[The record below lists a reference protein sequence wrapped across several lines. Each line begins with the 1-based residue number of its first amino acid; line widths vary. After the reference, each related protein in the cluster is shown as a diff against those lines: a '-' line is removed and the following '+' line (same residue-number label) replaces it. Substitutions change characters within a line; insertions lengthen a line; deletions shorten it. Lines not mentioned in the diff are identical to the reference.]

1 MRIKN
6 NDKTYFRAVC
16 IVLFSL
22 AFTGCTKDGLN
33 EFGPGNATGKVVM
46 VSLNVSLPPIEEPTS
61 TSEYT
66 TVKPFLRN
74 ENSSDSSFTVVL
86 EREQRAAT
94 TRVSD
99 GTTKLHNLWL
109 FQFNEDGSMNGNPHK
124 LSDTATAI
132 NDMLTI
138 DVPLVVAEN
147 QTLYLLVL
155 GPKLDYDMSGVRTLD
170 ELKKWSFDYL
180 INVEGHTQSLITADD
195 EVPLAGEVSGI
206 TVMDIDGGDHG
217 LVEYNKPAGF
227 VGGIAIKKLMAR
239 ITFRY
244 KLEVENYKLQGLKL
258 LNVNSKVRLTNP
270 EKNTG
275 TDTYVTFEI
284 DKFDI
289 PDPNGFYSATWY
301 VAQNCQGTVE
311 SIASENQR
319 YYKVVNG
326 VSSGSAPILG
336 MQIEAWAYST
346 LTSATGEYAIY
357 QMYIGNNNTNNFD
370 VEPNHFYNLRTTINA
385 DINSAK
391 NDERIRAYSVS
402 QYVEFHASYNAE
414 VIGGKFDATYNASS
428 EKYDLDAA
436 YEVRPIVVQTQGQ
449 MVEVGVYTDKSCT
462 QHPTQS
468 WLRLSSSSNYTD
480 AYNNAKE
487 PLDTYIKASTIL
499 PTQLKFYLYND
510 EYINDGEGNFPDPGA
525 DATKGKRSL
534 YIKVTTTT
542 NGDAGEALQTSHIF
556 RLDQRAAIYLGRLG
570 GERNGDGSYNM
581 GLVYTRMS
589 SRTTSRLLADV
600 KPGTIRTGY
609 ARIKTAELL
618 YGTDN
623 MDNGKTATRHLA
635 ENTYNQNWVDA
646 YVPIPQKDA
655 SGHVLLYQY
664 QYPASTFSAR
674 ACYDRNR
681 DENGNGIIDEEEFK
695 WYLPA
700 SNQLLGLCAAA
711 LPGLGGGTST
721 TEFIIPS
728 YNYCYFLTA
737 SGGNLATPER
747 TSGSDRCV
755 RDVPPPSDT
764 PY

>member
-6 NDKTYFRAVC
+6 NDKTSFRAVC

-284 DKFDI
+284 DKFDT

-336 MQIEAWAYST
+336 MQIEA
-346 LTSATGEYAIY
+346 L
-357 QMYIGNNNTNNFD
+357 
-370 VEPNHFYNLRTTINA
+370 
-385 DINSAK
+385 
-391 NDERIRAYSVS
+391 
-402 QYVEFHASYNAE
+402 
-414 VIGGKFDATYNASS
+414 
-428 EKYDLDAA
+428 YD
-436 YEVRPIVVQTQGQ
+436 
-449 MVEVGVYTDKSCT
+449 
-462 QHPTQS
+462 
-468 WLRLSSSSNYTD
+468 
-480 AYNNAKE
+480 
-487 PLDTYIKASTIL
+487 
-499 PTQLKFYLYND
+499 
-510 EYINDGEGNFPDPGA
+510 
-525 DATKGKRSL
+525 
-534 YIKVTTTT
+534 
-542 NGDAGEALQTSHIF
+542 
-556 RLDQRAAIYLGRLG
+556 
-570 GERNGDGSYNM
+570 
-581 GLVYTRMS
+581 
-589 SRTTSRLLADV
+589 
-600 KPGTIRTGY
+600 
-609 ARIKTAELL
+609 
-618 YGTDN
+618 
-623 MDNGKTATRHLA
+623 
-635 ENTYNQNWVDA
+635 
-646 YVPIPQKDA
+646 
-655 SGHVLLYQY
+655 
-664 QYPASTFSAR
+664 
-674 ACYDRNR
+674 
-681 DENGNGIIDEEEFK
+681 
-695 WYLPA
+695 
-700 SNQLLGLCAAA
+700 
-711 LPGLGGGTST
+711 
-721 TEFIIPS
+721 
-728 YNYCYFLTA
+728 
-737 SGGNLATPER
+737 
-747 TSGSDRCV
+747 
-755 RDVPPPSDT
+755 
-764 PY
+764 

>member
-284 DKFDI
+284 DKFDE

-301 VAQNCQGTVE
+301 VAQNCQGTVA
-311 SIASENQR
+311 SIASESQR

-336 MQIEAWAYST
+336 MQIEAWAYPT
-346 LTSATGEYAIY
+346 TGTNEYAIY
-357 QMYIGNNNTNNFD
+357 QIYVGNNNTNNFD
-370 VEPNHFYNLRTTINA
+370 VEPNHFYNLRTAINA
-385 DINSAK
+385 EINSAK
-391 NDERIRAYSVS
+391 NDERIRAYTIS
-402 QYVEFHASYNAE
+402 QYVEFFSSLNVKASGASFSTLYNKT
-414 VIGGKFDATYNASS
+414 GAT
-428 EKYDLDAA
+428 YDLDAA
-436 YEVRPIVVQTQGQ
+436 YSVRPIVIQTQGRK
-449 MVEVGVYTDKSCT
+449 VEVEIYTDEDCT
-462 QHPTQS
+462 QRADKGSS
-468 WLRLSSSSNYTD
+468 WLLLSSSSNYTD
-480 AYNNAKE
+480 AFNNVKE
-487 PLDTYIKASTIL
+487 PLDTRVTASSIL
-499 PTQLKFYLYND
+499 PTQVKFYLYNK
-510 EYINDGEGNFPDPGA
+510 EYIYDDDGKLVDPGES
-525 DATKGKRSL
+525 DKLGKRSL
-534 YIKVTTTT
+534 YIKVTTMPE
-542 NGDAGEALQTSHIF
+542 GEGETLQTFHIF
-556 RLDQRAAIYLGRLG
+556 RLDQRPAVYAGCFG
-570 GERNGDGSYNM
+570 GERDTDGNYTM
-581 GLVYTRMS
+581 GLVHDRRQRSVYQYDVS
-589 SRTTSRLLADV
+589 SGKV
-600 KPGTIRTGY
+600 EYGY
-609 ARIKTAELL
+609 DGIVTAAHS
-618 YGTDN
+618 YGTD
-623 MDNGKTATRHLA
+623 DVYYGKNATVNLA
-635 ENTYNQNWVDA
+635 ENIKNLTWSGNIPV
-646 YVPIPQKDA
+646 PQKDA
-655 SGHVLLYQY
+655 SGHILLYQY
-664 QYPASTFSAR
+664 QHPASTFSAR
-674 ACYDRNR
+674 ACYDKNR
-681 DENGNGIIDEEEFK
+681 DEDGNGRIEGEELK

-700 SNQLLGLCAAA
+700 SNQLIGLYIGSLLDASS
-711 LPGLGGGTST
+711 GQTITEDGGTSAKRWYYGLNSYYK
-721 TEFIIPS
+721 TE
-728 YNYCYFLTA
+728 
-737 SGGNLATPER
+737 GGA
-747 TSGSDRCV
+747 RCV
-755 RDVPPPSDT
+755 RDIPLPSVT
-764 PY
+764 Y

>member
-284 DKFDI
+284 DKFDT

-436 YEVRPIVVQTQGQ
+436 YEVRPIVVQTQGR

-510 EYINDGEGNFPDPGA
+510 EYINDGEGNFP
-525 DATKGKRSL
+525 
-534 YIKVTTTT
+534 
-542 NGDAGEALQTSHIF
+542 
-556 RLDQRAAIYLGRLG
+556 
-570 GERNGDGSYNM
+570 

-600 KPGTIRTGY
+600 NPGTIRTGY

-721 TEFIIPS
+721 TEFITPS

-737 SGGNLATPER
+737 SGGKLTTPER

>member
-1 MRIKN
+1 
-6 NDKTYFRAVC
+6 
-16 IVLFSL
+16 
-22 AFTGCTKDGLN
+22 
-33 EFGPGNATGKVVM
+33 
-46 VSLNVSLPPIEEPTS
+46 
-61 TSEYT
+61 
-66 TVKPFLRN
+66 
-74 ENSSDSSFTVVL
+74 
-86 EREQRAAT
+86 
-94 TRVSD
+94 
-99 GTTKLHNLWL
+99 
-109 FQFNEDGSMNGNPHK
+109 MNGNPHK

-284 DKFDI
+284 DKFDT

-436 YEVRPIVVQTQGQ
+436 YEVRPIVVQTQGR

-581 GLVYTRMS
+581 G
-589 SRTTSRLLADV
+589 
-600 KPGTIRTGY
+600 
-609 ARIKTAELL
+609 
-618 YGTDN
+618 
-623 MDNGKTATRHLA
+623 
-635 ENTYNQNWVDA
+635 
-646 YVPIPQKDA
+646 
-655 SGHVLLYQY
+655 
-664 QYPASTFSAR
+664 
-674 ACYDRNR
+674 
-681 DENGNGIIDEEEFK
+681 
-695 WYLPA
+695 
-700 SNQLLGLCAAA
+700 
-711 LPGLGGGTST
+711 
-721 TEFIIPS
+721 
-728 YNYCYFLTA
+728 
-737 SGGNLATPER
+737 
-747 TSGSDRCV
+747 
-755 RDVPPPSDT
+755 
-764 PY
+764 